1 MSRATMTAGTRG
13 LCLALLLAASLQGCG
28 APPPPPPPAVMSLEI
43 DAGKDQNPEP
53 DGTPAPVAVHVYQ
66 LTATGK
72 FERAD
77 VFALIDREKATLG
90 PEGLASEEVVVT
102 PGEQR
107 TLKRELMKGVQFIGV
122 TVLFRDIDHATW
134 RVMTQVPDNGPIP
147 LTLDISKLKAT
158 LTQAKAGDAKKPDA
172 KLPKLPPASPPAG
185 APALP
190 SLPSAPSLPSMPSMP
205 APPKV

>member
-1 MSRATMTAGTRG
+1 MTARACR
-13 LCLALLLAASLQGCG
+13 LLPALSLALPLWGCG
-28 APPPPPPPAVMSLEI
+28 APPPPPPPAVMSLMI

-66 LTATGK
+66 LSATGR

-90 PEGLASEEVVVT
+90 SEGLASEEVVVT

-147 LTLDISKLKAT
+147 LTLDISKLAAT
-158 LTQAKAGDAKKPDA
+158 LTQAKAGDAKKPGA
-172 KLPKLPPASPPAG
+172 KLPDLKKLLPASPPSG
-185 APALP
+185 APSA
-190 SLPSAPSLPSMPSMP
+190 PSAPSLPSMPKLPSL
-205 APPKV
+205 